1 MNVVAAVLSSVV
13 GVLFVVTGGVKVLG
27 VRQSLAVRDHFGM
40 APGVWRAVGVLEAA
54 GGVGVLI
61 GIKVDL
67 LGLLALG
74 GLMLLMLGA
83 IASRLRVHD
92 PARLLL
98 ADVGVLGLVVATAAT
113 RLAA

>member
-1 MNVVAAVLSSVV
+1 MSVVAAVLSAVI
-13 GVLFVVTGGVKVLG
+13 GVLFVVTGGVNVLG

-40 APGVWRAVGVLEAA
+40 APGVWRAVGALEAA

-61 GIKVDL
+61 GIKVAL

-74 GLMLLMLGA
+74 GLTLLMLGA
-83 IASRLRVHD
+83 IASRFRVHD

-113 RLAA
+113 RLTT